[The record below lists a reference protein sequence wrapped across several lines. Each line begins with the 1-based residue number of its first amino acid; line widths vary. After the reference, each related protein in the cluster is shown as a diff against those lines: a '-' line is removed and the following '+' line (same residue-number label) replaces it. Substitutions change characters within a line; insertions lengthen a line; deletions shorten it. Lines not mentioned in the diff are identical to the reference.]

1 MTTADALDTST
12 KKNNRRCAYTR
23 PQFWRYHSTWSRGDS
38 QWCLSGPLIHRYQ
51 HFGLQSPFFQIIW
64 NTHKKKWSSEDSGTF
79 TAVKQTSAA
88 HPPWQIEP
96 CGRPKG
102 QEPSYLSADFVL
114 RRSQSSPDSWEIM
127 QNFIQHIY
135 IYTYIHIHIYIY
147 DVYVDNIYIS
157 LYIIYIYIYNYIYIH
172 I

>member
-1 MTTADALDTST
+1 MAMLND
-12 KKNNRRCAYTR
+12 NRRCAGYIHKKKQPPMRVYKAPVLTV
-23 PQFWRYHSTWSRGDS
+23 PQYMVSWWLPMMSQWPPDS
-38 QWCLSGPLIHRYQ
+38 QISTFRITE
-51 HFGLQSPFFQIIW
+51 PFFFRSYE
-64 NTHKKKWSSEDSGTF
+64 TPTKKKWSSEDSGTF

-135 IYTYIHIHIYIY
+135 IYTYTYT
-147 DVYVDNIYIS
+147 
-157 LYIIYIYIYNYIYIH
+157 YIH
-172 I
+172 IWCICG